1 MLPAPVFSICILAIC
16 CSKPLVP
23 GLTKPCTCRRL
34 SISLLGL
41 LAITLRGRPTIPL
54 RRSVT
59 LGWSIARW
67 WAIVWRRLP
76 ISSICHSLWSVT
88 TILCWLLCITPIHGL
103 LTKTTL
109 GLAVTIA
116 WWRLAVSSL
125 AAVRI
130 LAVHGAGWRAIGV
143 FLAVALLAV
152 TRLTSKRRLSLT
164 WSAA

>member
-1 MLPAPVFSICILAIC
+1 MLPAPVFSISILAIC

-23 GLTKPCTCRRL
+23 GLTKPCTRRL
-34 SISLLGL
+34 PVALLGL
-41 LAITLRGRPTIPL
+41 LTISLWRPTIPSL
-54 RRSVT
+54 WRTVT
-59 LGWSIARW
+59 LGWSIASW

-143 FLAVALLAV
+143 FLPVVLLAV

>member
-1 MLPAPVFSICILAIC
+1 MLPAPVFSICC
-16 CSKPLVP
+16 PKPLVP
-23 GLTKPCTCRRL
+23 GLTKPCTRRL
-34 SISLLGL
+34 SVSLLGL
-41 LAITLRGRPTIPL
+41 LAIPLWRTTISL
-54 RRSVT
+54 WGSVT

-116 WWRLAVSSL
+116 GWRLAVSSL

-143 FLAVALLAV
+143 FLAVVLLAV